1 MHLQVMKVNH
11 YCFTLAEKQDTAIES
26 TVSCS
31 DEVEEAITT
40 AEAENGST
48 AAPVSLAEVV
58 ASDDAS
64 EQVVEGT
71 C

>member
-1 MHLQVMKVNH
+1 MKVNH
-11 YCFTLAEKQDTAIES
+11 YCFTLAEKQDTAIEA

-31 DEVEEAITT
+31 AEVEEAITT

-48 AAPVSLAEVV
+48 AATVSLAEVV

-64 EQVVEGT
+64 EQVVQGT